1 MTPEARAAR
10 ERKQKIFLAVGGLVL
25 VALLAFQLPKLL
37 GGSGSSSTAASATTT
52 ETSAETSTS
61 TSTGSA
67 TPAAGTA
74 TPIVVAAAVRPDLV
88 TGKLS
93 SFGLFRR
100 KDPFIQQVATD
111 AATTAAASAASS
123 AKDATSSGAAGG
135 KKAANTAGASG
146 KFTVGAKSASTPAL
160 TVLSVNSTREALQP
174 GGTFPSS
181 DPVFV
186 LVSEHPGS
194 KSVQI
199 GVVGGAYA
207 GGSKTT
213 TLKVGKPLTLVNTA
227 TGARYR
233 ISLVAVG
240 SGQSSSGTA
249 DKPASS
255 STPSSGK

>member
-10 ERKQKIFLAVGGLVL
+10 ERKQKIFVAVG
-25 VALLAFQLPKLL
+25 ALLLVGLLAIQLPKLL
-37 GGSGSSSTAASATTT
+37 GGSGSSSAAASTTT
-52 ETSAETSTS
+52 TDAATSTS
-61 TSTGSA
+61 PPTSTGSA

-74 TPIVVAAAVRPDLV
+74 TPIVMAAAARPDLV

-111 AATTAAASAASS
+111 AAATTATSAASAAKV
-123 AKDATSSGAAGG
+123 AASSGATGA
-135 KKAANTAGASG
+135 KKAAASAGASG

-160 TVLSVNSTREALQP
+160 TVLSVNGTREALQP

-249 DKPASS
+249 DKPGS
-255 STPSSGK
+255 STTPATGK